1 MHMGSNKE
9 TEYQIAEMPCVRHG
23 VILKR
28 VKKDAAAKVKAVT
41 QMQIKTKNRLRSSN
55 GCCQVPGC
63 SYITCMKENSYS
75 TKQTKSR

>member
-9 TEYQIAEMPCVRHG
+9 TEYQIAGMPCMNHG

-41 QMQIKTKNRLRSSN
+41 QMQILKKLKN
-55 GCCQVPGC
+55 C
-63 SYITCMKENSYS
+63 
-75 TKQTKSR
+75 